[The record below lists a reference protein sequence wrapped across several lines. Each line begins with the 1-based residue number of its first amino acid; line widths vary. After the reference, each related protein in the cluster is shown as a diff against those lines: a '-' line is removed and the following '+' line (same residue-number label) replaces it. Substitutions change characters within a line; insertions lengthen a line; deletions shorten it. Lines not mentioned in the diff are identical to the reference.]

1 MRKICIALCLSLFAS
16 LIHAVGM
23 PTSNDGLDQLHF
35 QHVIQHDCHT
45 QADTKIDKTHQS
57 TNHQAHHQCCLG
69 VVANLSSNQ
78 YRQPDFSSHFVPH
91 VPQLI
96 VEAIPSHIFKPPR
109 FIS

>member
-16 LIHAVGM
+16 LIHAGSIPASNGGVGQ
-23 PTSNDGLDQLHF
+23 SHF
-35 QHVIQHDCHT
+35 QHDCHT
-45 QADTKIDKTHQS
+45 NVDTKLDKSHQS

-69 VVANLSSNQ
+69 VVAHLSSNQ
-78 YRQPDFSSHFVPH
+78 YTQPDFSGHFVSR